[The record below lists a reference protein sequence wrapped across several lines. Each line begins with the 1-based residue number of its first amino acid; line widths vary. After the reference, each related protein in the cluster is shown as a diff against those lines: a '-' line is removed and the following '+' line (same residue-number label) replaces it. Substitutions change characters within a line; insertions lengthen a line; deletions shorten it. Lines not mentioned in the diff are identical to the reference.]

1 MSGWLKKLKTWARGM
16 KRDVVALWLAARD
29 PRTPMVAK
37 IVAGSI
43 AAYALSPVDLIPDF
57 IPVLGYLDDL
67 LIIPLGIV
75 LAIRL
80 VPPILMAEF
89 RVLADERIQ
98 RPTSRAG
105 LLFIM
110 AIWLLVAAMAL
121 GWCYTRFVIP

>member
-1 MSGWLKKLKTWARGM
+1 MSDWLKKLKTWARVM

-37 IVAGSI
+37 IVACSI
-43 AAYALSPVDLIPDF
+43 AAYALSPIDLIPDF

-75 LAIRL
+75 LAIKL
-80 VPPILMAEF
+80 VPPVLMAEF

-105 LLFIM
+105 LLSIM

-121 GWCYTRFVIP
+121 RWCYTRFAIP